1 MVKGFTLF
9 YQKDVFRIKAVI
21 FDFDGTLADT
31 LPVCFYAFQEVFKR
45 FDNLDVSDEEI
56 KAMFGPSETG
66 IIRGNL
72 LNGNHDQAI
81 ELYYQK
87 YSDKHGDLVQENE
100 EIRDLL
106 QQLINKEYKLGIV
119 TGKARR
125 SLDISL
131 DCLNMKG
138 LFDVIITG
146 DDVTMPKP
154 HPEGIMKALEL
165 LGVQNNEAI
174 FIGDSEADIL
184 AGLQAEVQTI
194 GVQWLPN
201 YQTLEF
207 SSQPNQICRS
217 INDFL
222 LTLEKA

>member
-106 QQLINKEYKLGIV
+106 QILKNKDYKLGIV

-174 FIGDSEADIL
+174 FIGDSDADIL
-184 AGLQAEVQTI
+184 AGLQAEVQTF

-207 SSQPNQICRS
+207 SSQPNQIYRS

-222 LTLEKA
+222 LILEKA